1 MSIEDLSSSQIQEDK
16 YSFMKTRGKDG
27 ATTLRQDSGPIAMR
41 QSISSNFVPNL
52 SVVNHDMLLLSTE
65 FEIGS

>member
-1 MSIEDLSSSQIQEDK
+1 
-16 YSFMKTRGKDG
+16 MKTRGKDG